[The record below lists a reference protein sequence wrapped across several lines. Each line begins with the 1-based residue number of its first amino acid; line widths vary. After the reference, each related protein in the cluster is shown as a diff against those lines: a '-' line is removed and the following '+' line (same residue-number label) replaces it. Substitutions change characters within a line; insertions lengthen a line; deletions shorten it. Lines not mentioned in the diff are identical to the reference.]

1 MSEKIKGIV
10 IRSNDRK
17 EKDKNILLFSLENG
31 KVWATLKGVKG
42 NGAKMKV
49 AQNLFCFGDFLLED
63 GKAGKIVTGV
73 DVIESFHELS
83 EDIDKYFEGM
93 AILEVLNA
101 IEIAK
106 EERPKLFVL
115 VLKALKSLCFENN
128 SSLYVLDKFLIELFK
143 INGCPLYTNKCSV
156 CGDDKFDRVFID
168 FSTGEIECIS
178 CKALLSEEIAKG
190 IYHALKILN
199 ETDFSK
205 LKTIKLAKM
214 VELSLLKLLVKN
226 FESRFDKK
234 LKLMGILS

>member
-17 EKDKNILLFSLENG
+17 EKDKNILLFSLEKG

-106 EERPKLFVL
+106 EEMPKLFVL

-143 INGCPLYTNKCSV
+143 IYGFPLYTNKCSV

-178 CKALLSEEIAKG
+178 CKGLLSEEISKG
-190 IYHALKILN
+190 TYHALKILN

>member
-17 EKDKNILLFSLENG
+17 EKDKNILLFSLEKG

-106 EERPKLFVL
+106 EEMPKLFVL

-143 INGCPLYTNKCSV
+143 INGFPLYTNKCSV
-156 CGDDKFDRVFID
+156 CGDEKFDRVFID

-178 CKALLSEEIAKG
+178 CKGLLSEEISKG
-190 IYHALKILN
+190 THHALKILN